1 MTLRSILIF
10 LAVMGW
16 LVACSKPAPTAAPA
30 VTLVPP
36 TPTMAAPLTPGASI
50 SETPAWIRDAILYEI
65 YPRSFYDSN
74 GDGIGDLKGVTSRL
88 DYIQTLGA
96 NTLWLTPV
104 FSSTSPHG
112 FDVVDFYTV
121 APSLGTKDDLIEL
134 VQQAHNRKMRV
145 VMDLVVAYT
154 SNQFPQFKE
163 SLGKPDSRYSDW
175 YQWSN
180 NAHTTYKSYANVR
193 AMPLLNHQNPAV
205 QTYFLQVARYWL
217 TIGVDGFRLGDATS
231 VPHEFWKALRLAIKQ
246 ANSEAILL
254 GEVWESDPKKLPP
267 YLQDEFDALFD
278 VPLYYTLAGNPDRD
292 GGGWLNGRTPPGALD
307 TALSPTT
314 QLVRFTGAHN
324 TNRVASLVGQ
334 DAARKRLAAVLL
346 LTLPGT
352 PLIYYGNE
360 IGMPGSLGVG
370 ALADAPRRAPMDWT
384 KSGKGAGVTQD
395 LARTNKPDDSISV
408 EEQQNAPNSLLSLYR
423 LLVKQRVEHA
433 ALRSG
438 AAQPAVSECKSC
450 YAYLRWDAND
460 LYLVAFNLSGE
471 TRSVTFDLTQ
481 PPRSMDGPGQDV
493 LRGGVV
499 NLPSNG
505 RYTLTME
512 PWEARLLRWGK
523 Q

>member
-1 MTLRSILIF
+1 
-10 LAVMGW
+10 
-16 LVACSKPAPTAAPA
+16 
-30 VTLVPP
+30 
-36 TPTMAAPLTPGASI
+36 
-50 SETPAWIRDAILYEI
+50 
-65 YPRSFYDSN
+65 
-74 GDGIGDLKGVTSRL
+74 
-88 DYIQTLGA
+88 
-96 NTLWLTPV
+96 V

-154 SNQFPQFKE
+154 SNEFPQFKE

-217 TIGVDGFRLGDATS
+217 SIGVDGFRLGDATS

-246 ANSEAILL
+246 ASSEAILL

-324 TNRVASLVGQ
+324 TNRIASLVSQ

-360 IGMPGSLGVG
+360 IGMPGSLGAG

-395 LARTNKPDDSISV
+395 LTRTNKPDDGKI
-408 EEQQNAPNSLLSLYR
+408 
-423 LLVKQRVEHA
+423 
-433 ALRSG
+433 
-438 AAQPAVSECKSC
+438 
-450 YAYLRWDAND
+450 
-460 LYLVAFNLSGE
+460 
-471 TRSVTFDLTQ
+471 
-481 PPRSMDGPGQDV
+481 
-493 LRGGVV
+493 
-499 NLPSNG
+499 G
-505 RYTLTME
+505 R
-512 PWEARLLRWGK
+512 AHV
-523 Q
+523 